1 MVVGISTLE
10 NLSKGSKRFLLTTA
24 ASVVRFEENKFT
36 QQTIYKGRENMSKAA
51 KVFAMTILVL
61 GAFSQP
67 AISRDFPDIYTECG
81 IGAML
86 APKNPAF
93 ASVSNFTW
101 DYGTTAIS
109 SNISSPDTC
118 KGGEA
123 KVASFIYDSYEPL
136 EKDLASG
143 NGTFLDTLMVL
154 AGVDP
159 QSKQQFTDASSSYTD
174 QSRFEKAE
182 TLYSLVY
189 KHVGAI
195 SQS

>member
-1 MVVGISTLE
+1 M
-10 NLSKGSKRFLLTTA
+10 F
-24 ASVVRFEENKFT
+24 
-36 QQTIYKGRENMSKAA
+36 KAT

-143 NGTFLDTLMVL
+143 NGTYLDTLMVL
-154 AGVDP
+154 AGVDS
-159 QSKQQFTDASSSYTD
+159 QSKQQFTDALRNDFAKIVASSSYTD

-195 SQS
+195 SKS